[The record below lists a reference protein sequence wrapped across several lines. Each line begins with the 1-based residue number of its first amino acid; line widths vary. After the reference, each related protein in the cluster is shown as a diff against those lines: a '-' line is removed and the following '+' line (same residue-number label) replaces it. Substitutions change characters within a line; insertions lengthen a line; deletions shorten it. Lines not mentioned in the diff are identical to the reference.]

1 MIALGSIYPQELV
14 SVFCLL
20 KCFNTIVTH
29 THTHL
34 TTAAAPRP
42 VCVDSTLH
50 NPSQSGLSEAKT
62 RPSTEQTSGHFH
74 ISIFVSENPLLWI
87 FIWLAVHIGV
97 CGSEQLLSIIELI
110 GYHHKAGAG
119 GGGDNGEGE
128 AGT

>member
-20 KCFNTIVTH
+20 KCFNTIV

-119 GGGDNGEGE
+119 AGGDNGEGE

>member
-1 MIALGSIYPQELV
+1 M
-14 SVFCLL
+14 
-20 KCFNTIVTH
+20 
-29 THTHL
+29 
-34 TTAAAPRP
+34 
-42 VCVDSTLH
+42 CVDSTLH

-119 GGGDNGEGE
+119 AGRGGDNGEGE